1 MVFRETIR
9 SGRLRIAHP
18 GAQDHHR
25 HVQSERS
32 GERDHGDV
40 SQVNSVTTS
49 YLITFISKLGRHF
62 FKAPLLTCIQT
73 YKRIV
78 CSEHRNFSGCSPK
91 CARDSVDH
99 PALVSVPEV
108 LHHLY
113 ILKCGV
119 QFRAQIS
126 LIPYCALCSHQG
138 HFYQASCASFV
149 KCFRFVLFLI
159 GCFSLCQDI
168 VHYIT

>member
-1 MVFRETIR
+1 MSLPLT
-9 SGRLRIAHP
+9 LLH
-18 GAQDHHR
+18 
-25 HVQSERS
+25 
-32 GERDHGDV
+32 
-40 SQVNSVTTS
+40 S
-49 YLITFISKLGRHF
+49 YQNWAGTF

-78 CSEHRNFSGCSPK
+78 CSEQWNFSGCSPK
-91 CARDSVDH
+91 RARDSVDH

-149 KCFRFVLFLI
+149 KCFRFGFFLI